1 MLEHSQLEVTAR
13 AERGKNAARRLRVTG
28 MVPATLYGLGKAPE
42 AIALDTRSMVRILND
57 PSGHNR
63 VFDLQGG
70 AQGHAMAVDWQSDP
84 VTGKLLHIDMKRL
97 DLTNKIRVKVS
108 IETFGVAYG
117 VKTEGGIE
125 DVILRE
131 IEVDC
136 LPEDIPASIR
146 IDVTELQVGQSIRAS
161 DIPDGEKYSIA
172 SSGDLTIMRIVGR
185 RADDDDSGDEAAEET
200 VVEGEEA
207 EKEKEKEKE
216 KEGE

>member
-28 MVPATLYGLGKAPE
+28 KVPATLYGLGKAPE

-97 DLTNKIRVKVS
+97 DLTNRIRVKVS
-108 IETFGVAYG
+108 VETFGVAYG

-146 IDVTELQVGQSIRAS
+146 IDVTELKAGESIRAS

-172 SSGDLTIMRIVGR
+172 SAGDLTIMRVVGKR
-185 RADDDDSGDEAAEET
+185 TDDEDEEDADAEAPVDAAEEAKE
-200 VVEGEEA
+200 EGE
-207 EKEKEKEKE
+207 
-216 KEGE
+216 

>member
-13 AERGKNAARRLRVTG
+13 DERGKNAARRLRVTG
-28 MVPATLYGLGKAPE
+28 KVPATLYGLGKAPE
-42 AIALDTRSMVRILND
+42 SIALDTKSMVRILNQ

-97 DLTNKIRVKVS
+97 DITAKVRVKVAV
-108 IETFGVAYG
+108 ETFGVAYG
-117 VKTEGGIE
+117 VKTEGGLE

-136 LPEDIPASIR
+136 LPEDIPTSIR
-146 IDVTELQVGQSIRAS
+146 IDVTELRAGESVRAS
-161 DIPDGEKYSIA
+161 DIPDGEKYTIA
-172 SSGDLTIMRIVGR
+172 SSGDLTIMRIVGKR
-185 RADDDDSGDEAAEET
+185 TLEADADAGDAAAEEP
-200 VVEGEEA
+200 VVEGEE
-207 EKEKEKEKE
+207 EGE

>member
-1 MLEHSQLEVTAR
+1 MLEHSQLEVMAR
-13 AERGKNAARRLRVTG
+13 DGRGKNAARRLRVTG
-28 MVPATLYGLGKAPE
+28 KVPATLYGLGKAPE
-42 AIALDTRSMVRILND
+42 SIALDTKSMVRILNE

-63 VFDLQGG
+63 VFDLQGA

-117 VKTEGGIE
+117 VKTEGGLE

-131 IEVDC
+131 IEVEC

-146 IDVTELQVGQSIRAS
+146 IDVTDLRAGQSIRVG
-161 DIPDGEKYSIA
+161 DIPDGEKYTIA
-172 SSGDLTIMRIVGR
+172 TPGELTITRIVGK
-185 RADDDDSGDEAAEET
+185 RALEAEAEAGEAAAEEPA
-200 VVEGEEA
+200 VEGEG
-207 EKEKEKEKE
+207 E

>member
-1 MLEHSQLEVTAR
+1 MLEHSQLEVATR

-28 MVPATLYGLGKAPE
+28 KVPATLYGLGKAPE
-42 AIALDTRSMVRILND
+42 AIALDTRSMVRILNH

-84 VTGKLLHIDMKRL
+84 VTGKLLHIDLKRL

-108 IETFGVAYG
+108 VETFGVAYG

-125 DVILRE
+125 DIILRE

-136 LPEDIPASIR
+136 LPEDIPASIK
-146 IDVTELQVGQSIRAS
+146 IDVTELQAGQSIRAT
-161 DIPDGEKYSIA
+161 DIPDGEKYTIA
-172 SSGDLTIMRIVGR
+172 SSGDLTIMRIVGKR
-185 RADDDDSGDEAAEET
+185 TDDEETADAAAEEA
-200 VVEGEEA
+200 VVETEEA
-207 EKEKEKEKE
+207 G

>member
-1 MLEHSQLEVTAR
+1 MQEHSQLEVTAR

-28 MVPATLYGLGKAPE
+28 KVPATLYGLGKDAE
-42 AIALDTRSMVRILND
+42 SIALDTRSMVRILNQ

-63 VFDLQGG
+63 VFDLKGG

-97 DLTNKIRVKVS
+97 DITAKIRVKVA

-131 IEVDC
+131 IEVEC

-146 IDVTELQVGQSIRAS
+146 IDVTNLKSEESVRAS
-161 DIPDGEKYSIA
+161 DIPDGEKYTIA
-172 SSGDLTIMRIVGR
+172 SAGNLTIMRIVGKR
-185 RADDDDSGDEAAEET
+185 TVEAEAAAGDAAEEDAVIGEEGEGGEAAE
-200 VVEGEEA
+200 GGA
-207 EKEKEKEKE
+207 E
-216 KEGE
+216 

>member
-28 MVPATLYGLGKAPE
+28 KVPATLYGLGKDPE
-42 AIALDTRSMVRILND
+42 AIALETRSMVRILNE

-63 VFDLQGG
+63 VFDLKGG

-84 VTGKLLHIDMKRL
+84 VTGKLLHVDMKRL
-97 DLTNKIRVKVS
+97 DLATKIRVKVA

-131 IEVDC
+131 IEVEC
-136 LPEDIPASIR
+136 LPEDIPAAIR
-146 IDVTELQVGQSIRAS
+146 IDVTNLKADESVRAS
-161 DIPDGEKYSIA
+161 DIPDGEKYTIA
-172 SSGDLTIMRIVGR
+172 SAGNLTIMRIVGK
-185 RADDDDSGDEAAEET
+185 RAIEAEAAAGDEPAGEAVIAEEGEGGEA
-200 VVEGEEA
+200 VEKDEE
-207 EKEKEKEKE
+207 
-216 KEGE
+216 

>member
-28 MVPATLYGLGKAPE
+28 KVPATLYGLGKAPE
-42 AIALDTRSMVRILND
+42 SIALDTRSMVRILNE

-97 DLTNKIRVKVS
+97 DLTNKIRVKVA
-108 IETFGVAYG
+108 IETYGVAYG
-117 VKTEGGIE
+117 VKTEGGLE
-125 DVILRE
+125 DIILRE
-131 IEVDC
+131 IEVEC

-146 IDVTELQVGQSIRAS
+146 IDVTELRSGESVRAG
-161 DIPDGEKYSIA
+161 DIPNGEKYSIA
-172 SSGDLTIMRIVGR
+172 SSPDLTIMRIVGK
-185 RADDDDSGDEAAEET
+185 RALEAEADAGDAPAAEPAG
-200 VVEGEEA
+200 EGEEA
-207 EKEKEKEKE
+207 Q
-216 KEGE
+216 KEGEK

>member
-28 MVPATLYGLGKAPE
+28 KVPATLYGLGKDPE
-42 AIALDTRSMVRILND
+42 SIALDTRAMVRILNN

-70 AQGHAMAVDWQSDP
+70 AHGHAMAVDWQSDP

-97 DLTNKIRVKVS
+97 DLTTKIRVKVAV
-108 IETFGVAYG
+108 ETFGVAYG
-117 VKTEGGIE
+117 VKTEGGLE

-131 IEVDC
+131 IEVEC

-146 IDVTELQVGQSIRAS
+146 IDVTELKAGESVRAS
-161 DIPDGEKYSIA
+161 EIPDGEKYTIA
-172 SSGDLTIMRIVGR
+172 SPGALTIMRIVGKR
-185 RADDDDSGDEAAEET
+185 TLEAYADIEEEAAGEA

-207 EKEKEKEKE
+207 EKEKE
-216 KEGE
+216 GE

>member
-28 MVPATLYGLGKAPE
+28 KVPATLYGLGKAPE
-42 AIALDTRSMVRILND
+42 SIALDTRSMVRILNE

-97 DLTNKIRVKVS
+97 DLTNKIRVKVA
-108 IETFGVAYG
+108 IETYGVAYG
-117 VKTEGGIE
+117 VKTEGGLE
-125 DVILRE
+125 DIILRE
-131 IEVDC
+131 IEVEC

-146 IDVTELQVGQSIRAS
+146 IDVTELRSGESVRAG
-161 DIPDGEKYSIA
+161 DIPNGEKYSIA
-172 SSGDLTIMRIVGR
+172 SSPDLTIMRIVGK
-185 RADDDDSGDEAAEET
+185 RALEAEADAGDAAAAEPA
-200 VVEGEEA
+200 VEGEEA
-207 EKEKEKEKE
+207 K
-216 KEGE
+216 KEGEK